1 MVLNDASRV
10 SRNWSVAAGSKISS
24 RMGVAVP
31 LVSLLP
37 VVSLV
42 PDGSGKPYLSHQVS
56 LT

>member
-1 MVLNDASRV
+1 MVLNDASRI

-42 PDGSGKPYLSHQVS
+42 PDGSGKPYLSHQVR